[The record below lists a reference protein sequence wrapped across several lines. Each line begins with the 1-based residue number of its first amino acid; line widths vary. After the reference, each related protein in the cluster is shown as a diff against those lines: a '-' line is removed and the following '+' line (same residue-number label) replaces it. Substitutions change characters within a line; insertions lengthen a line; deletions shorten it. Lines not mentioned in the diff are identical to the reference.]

1 MSKIFVFFLF
11 GGIIEDSASM
21 KCSIIQNRFLL
32 NKSVLICTILSLQIL
47 KTSVGRVFV
56 DYLHFSLYM
65 CILHIFGK
73 ELLQT
78 GVKQFFF
85 FFKSPH
91 PPTHLGKHSGPR
103 GLDVE

>member
-1 MSKIFVFFLF
+1 MSKIFVFFQF

-85 FFKSPH
+85 F
-91 PPTHLGKHSGPR
+91 
-103 GLDVE
+103 